1 MTDEQ
6 VIPGDVSKGRHN
18 GPSIVLIFFLI
29 VIGLA
34 VVFFLQNSTPVDLE
48 FLFFKQKKTTV
59 RWSLLMAV
67 VLGILIDR
75 AFSIW
80 WHRRGNKKTN

>member
-1 MTDEQ
+1 MSDEQ
-6 VIPGDVSKGRHN
+6 PIPGDVSKGGRS
-18 GPSIVLIFFLI
+18 GPSVVLILFLV

-34 VVFFLQNSTPVDLE
+34 VVFFLQNGETVPID
-48 FLFFKQKKTTV
+48 FLVVEKKTTL

-67 VLGILIDR
+67 ALGILIDR

-80 WHRRGNKKTN
+80 WHRRGNKKNN

>member
-1 MTDEQ
+1 MTDVQ
-6 VIPGDVSKGRHN
+6 PIPGDVSKGRRN
-18 GPSIVLIFFLI
+18 GPSIILILFLV

-34 VVFFLQNSTPVDLE
+34 VVFFLQNGESTSLD
-48 FLFFKQKKTTV
+48 FLVFEKRTTI
-59 RWSLLMAV
+59 RWSILMAV

-80 WHRRGNKKTN
+80 WHRRGNKKNS

>member
-6 VIPGDVSKGRHN
+6 VIPGDVSRGRRN
-18 GPSIVLIFFLI
+18 GPSFILIIFLV

-34 VVFFLQNSTPVDLE
+34 VIFFLQNGEKVAID
-48 FLFFKQKKTTV
+48 FLVVEKATTI
-59 RWSLLMAV
+59 RWSILMAV

-80 WHRRGNKKTN
+80 WHRRGNKKNK